1 MDIQVN
7 GKQMDVGEALRTHV
21 QQHLED
27 LTTKYFEQALDANVV
42 MTKEGHRFR
51 SDITVHAGRGVTVQA
66 TAETGDAHSAY
77 EAAAD
82 RIGKQLRRWKRRL
95 TDYRSKGSEAE
106 AVFPAQAYILAAP
119 EDEGEEAF
127 PEADSPVV
135 VADMPTEIPT
145 CTVSHAVMRMDLADL
160 PAMMFHNSAHG
171 RLNVVYRRPD
181 GNIGWIDPQE
191 G

>member
-1 MDIQVN
+1 MY
-7 GKQMDVGEALRTHV
+7 ARRTHTASV
-21 QQHLED
+21 S
-27 LTTKYFEQALDANVV
+27 ARN
-42 MTKEGHRFR
+42 R
-51 SDITVHAGRGVTVQA
+51 GRGRRGRTHG
-66 TAETGDAHSAY
+66 TGRLFRRQRRGRR
-77 EAAAD
+77 
-82 RIGKQLRRWKRRL
+82 RIGRRRRWKRRL

-106 AVFPAQAYILAAP
+106 TVFPAQAYILAAP

-135 VADMPTEIPT
+135 VADMPAEIPT